1 MTAETSPIVQ
11 THSHVCL
18 IHYGAS
24 SRRPVVLQWVRE
36 ALAAG
41 EGVVLIEPPSVGR
54 ELVELVGDGAERIV
68 IVDPGAL
75 FGRGTE
81 ARHIP
86 QQLVA
91 AGSSQDGNRPQYLQV
106 SSPAAHALSVHD
118 DESHLEYERSLARA
132 VDEQLCAALC
142 QYDHVLVDADL
153 VARAAAEHEIVVQ
166 LDDLALTTL
175 DLRPTAEGIRVSGEI
190 DIANHAVVTSWMS
203 RHRGRRLI
211 VDCSNLTFLDVA
223 GLRALTRFGSDDA
236 PVVLEHLNGIP
247 ARLLS
252 ALPLGS
258 MPSHIEIGRQATS
271 PRE

>member
-1 MTAETSPIVQ
+1 MEK
-11 THSHVCL
+11 
-18 IHYGAS
+18 
-24 SRRPVVLQWVRE
+24 R
-36 ALAAG
+36 
-41 EGVVLIEPPSVGR
+41 
-54 ELVELVGDGAERIV
+54 
-68 IVDPGAL
+68 
-75 FGRGTE
+75 
-81 ARHIP
+81 
-86 QQLVA
+86 
-91 AGSSQDGNRPQYLQV
+91 
-106 SSPAAHALSVHD
+106 
-118 DESHLEYERSLARA
+118 
-132 VDEQLCAALC
+132 LCAALC

-153 VARAAAEHEIVVQ
+153 VTRAAAEHEIVVQ
-166 LDDLALTTL
+166 LDDLALPTL
-175 DLRPTAEGIRVSGEI
+175 DLRPTPEGIRVSGEI

-223 GLRALTRFGSDDA
+223 GLRALTAFGSDDA